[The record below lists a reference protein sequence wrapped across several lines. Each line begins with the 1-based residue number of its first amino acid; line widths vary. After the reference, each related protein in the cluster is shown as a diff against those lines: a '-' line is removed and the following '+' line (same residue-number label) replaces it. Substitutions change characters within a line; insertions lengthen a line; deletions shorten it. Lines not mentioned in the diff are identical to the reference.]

1 MSSDSSERF
10 SNTLTENSTASS
22 SLPPEPNGWT
32 WTCDKL
38 GNFTACSP
46 EVENILGIPPG
57 DFIGKSLTNFALPAE
72 SGHAIES
79 SLNESSTPTE
89 LQIDYQHSNG
99 SLVPVSIYIITTL
112 SRKGEVVGWHGFTH
126 ALLLTEQEA
135 AVEEKP
141 KQDFTKLASAIIL
154 DILGDIRKN
163 HPSIVDHPKSSLTVK
178 EHKATPG
185 SAGPRLLSNQ
195 SALDIEHKLIWGN
208 KLDLDYEE
216 DLFIRNNRFLP
227 SGPRGFVQR
236 MFSSGKI
243 VKNDFKW
250 FAVVLRV
257 EADHSYIWFSYKR
270 ANVEKHKVDLLDFLH
285 KPDSILREISNA
297 INNPWEKITI
307 LEAGKDYLRSPD
319 S

>member
-1 MSSDSSERF
+1 MSSDSSERP
-10 SNTLTENSTASS
+10 STTLTENSAPSS

-32 WTCDKL
+32 WTCDQL

-46 EVENILGIPPG
+46 EVEKILGIPSN
-57 DFIGKSLTNFALPAE
+57 DFIGKSLKNFALPSE
-72 SGHAIES
+72 SGLSIES
-79 SLNESSTPTE
+79 SLNESRTPME
-89 LQIDYQHSNG
+89 LQIDYQHSDG
-99 SLVPVSIYIITTL
+99 KLVPVSIYIITTL
-112 SRKGEVVGWHGFTH
+112 SRNGEAIGWHGFTH
-126 ALLLTEQEA
+126 ALQPTEQEA
-135 AVEEKP
+135 VVEDKP

-163 HPSIVDHPKSSLTVK
+163 HPSILSYPKSSLTVK
-178 EHKATPG
+178 EHQATSG
-185 SAGPRLLSNQ
+185 SAGPRLLTNQ
-195 SALDIEHKLIWGN
+195 NALDIEHKLIWGN

-216 DLFIRNNRFLP
+216 DLFIRNNRFRP
-227 SGPRGFVQR
+227 SSPRGYMQR
-236 MFSSGKI
+236 LFSSRKM
-243 VKNDFKW
+243 VKNDYKW
-250 FAVVLRV
+250 FAVVVRV

-285 KPDSILREISNA
+285 KPDTILREISNA